1 MTSRLGQSEK
11 LAVNDS
17 PVSFASNVLANTDE
31 PALDGPAKTPEAVF
45 SLDDA
50 PSLPISPKLAEHLVA
65 WLDEHTLPAE
75 KFRML
80 ANRVASIA
88 LSREL
93 KLVHV
98 TSSVIGEGKSL
109 VSANLAVTLARRR
122 PDQKVLLL
130 EGDLRKPSLAR
141 VFGTN
146 PIAGLGE
153 WWESGSREGIPPV
166 YRLEG
171 LHLWLLPAGITER
184 PTDIMQ
190 SPRLP
195 QILAALTRLF
205 DWVVIDSP
213 PLLPVADSGIWA
225 RLAHGTILV
234 VRAGVPPAKA
244 IRKGLES
251 LDNARLIGVV
261 MNDSTDEERTQYYN
275 QYYGMYGRPG
285 SGTNSP
291 AKTPPAKS

>member
-1 MTSRLGQSEK
+1 MTSIFGQSEK
-11 LAVNDS
+11 LETNGS
-17 PVSFASNVLANTDE
+17 PLNFASNVLANTAE
-31 PALDGPAKTPEAVF
+31 PALNVIAKTPEAVF

-50 PSLPISPKLAEHLVA
+50 PSLSISPNLADHLVA
-65 WLDEHTLPAE
+65 LLDEHTLPAE

-80 ANRVASIA
+80 ANRVASVR

-93 KLVHV
+93 RIVHV
-98 TSSVIGEGKSL
+98 TSSVMGEGKSL

-146 PIAGLGE
+146 SIPGLGE
-153 WWESGSREGIPPV
+153 WWENGLREGIPPV
-166 YRLEG
+166 YRLDG

-184 PTDIMQ
+184 PADIMQ

-195 QILAALTRLF
+195 QILADLTKLF

-213 PLLPVADSGIWA
+213 PLLPVADGGIWA
-225 RLAHGTILV
+225 RLADGTILV
-234 VRAGVPPAKA
+234 VRAGVPQARA

-261 MNDSTDEERTQYYN
+261 LNDAADRERVQYYN
-275 QYYGMYGRPG
+275 QYYGMYGRTG
-285 SGTNSP
+285 SGTTS
-291 AKTPPAKS
+291 ATKTPTVKL

>member
-1 MTSRLGQSEK
+1 MTTKFGQSEK
-11 LAVNDS
+11 LETNGS
-17 PVSFASNVLANTDE
+17 PVTFASNVLTNMAE
-31 PALDGPAKTPEAVF
+31 PDPNVLAKTPEAVF

-50 PSLPISPKLAEHLVA
+50 PFLPISPKLAEHLVA
-65 WLDEHTLPAE
+65 LLDEHTLPAE

-80 ANRVASIA
+80 ANRVASVR
-88 LSREL
+88 LTREL

-98 TSSVIGEGKSL
+98 TSSVLGEGKSL
-109 VSANLAVTLARRR
+109 VSANLAVTFARRR

-130 EGDLRKPSLAR
+130 EGDLRKPSLTR

-146 PIAGLGE
+146 LVPGFGE
-153 WWESGSREGIPPV
+153 WWESGLREGIPPV

-171 LHLWLLPAGITER
+171 LHLWLLPAGVTER

-195 QILAALTRLF
+195 QILADLAKLF

-225 RLAHGTILV
+225 RVADGTILV

-261 MNDSTDEERTQYYN
+261 LNDSADEERSQYYN

-285 SGTNSP
+285 SGTS
-291 AKTPPAKS
+291 AATKTSLVKS

>member
-1 MTSRLGQSEK
+1 MTSISGQSEK

-17 PVSFASNVLANTDE
+17 PVSFASNVLANTVA
-31 PALDGPAKTPEAVF
+31 PALDVLAKTPAAVF

-50 PSLPISPKLAEHLVA
+50 PSLPISPKLAEHLVS

-80 ANRVASIA
+80 ANRVASIG
-88 LSREL
+88 LSRKL

-98 TSSVIGEGKSL
+98 TSSVMGEGKSL

-146 PIAGLGE
+146 PIPGFGE
-153 WWESGSREGIPPV
+153 WWESGLREGIPPV

-171 LHLWLLPAGITER
+171 LHLWLLPAGVTER

-195 QILAALTRLF
+195 QILADLTTLF

-225 RLAHGTILV
+225 RLADGTILV

-261 MNDSTDEERTQYYN
+261 LNDASDEERGQYYN
-275 QYYGMYGRPG
+275 QYYGMYGRTG

-291 AKTPPAKS
+291 TKTPPAKS